1 MRRRCA
7 APSAL
12 TPTLDRVCGQ
22 GDIVDRGHFNLE
34 TILLLLCL
42 KVKYPAN
49 VTLLRG
55 NHESRG
61 ISKRYGFYDECVT
74 KCGSANAWKYCTDA
88 FDYFN
93 VAAVRAGTSA
103 PIRVRR

>member
-1 MRRRCA
+1 M
-7 APSAL
+7 
-12 TPTLDRVCGQ
+12 
-22 GDIVDRGHFNLE
+22 DRGHFNLE